1 MDKELNYGS
10 FHQKYILDGKLIA
23 LAVIDILPKCISSV
37 YFIYDPEFSFLGLGK
52 YSVFREIS
60 LVQEYHE
67 RFEDLKY
74 YYMGKKRKKEKEVYI
89 YIHLSFS

>member
-1 MDKELNYGS
+1 M
-10 FHQKYILDGKLIA
+10 IA

-37 YFIYDPEFSFLGLGK
+37 YFIYDPDYSFLGLGK

-67 RFEDLKY
+67 KLPELKY
-74 YYMGKKRKKEKEVYI
+74 YYMGKVYF
-89 YIHLSFS
+89 YFNSVMSFS